1 MFAVYLS
8 SHIFLL
14 NVVQVH
20 SYLTN
25 YLTRFFC
32 SQVRYSVYTGVTMS
46 ILTAT
51 SIKGLKPKAKPYYKW
66 DSNGERGTGKLGV
79 QVTPKGA
86 KRFTFRYFVGGKSKF
101 IPLGQFPELSLTE
114 AREKQKEYGQM
125 LLQGLDPK
133 DTIEAAQKA
142 QEQAQRKEARK
153 GTISQ
158 LFNAYTSQMERDG
171 KRTHK
176 AVLNALEKE
185 VYSIIPPATKAKAV
199 TTHDLMLVLAEMI
212 KRGAKTQSNR
222 VRSYLMA
229 AFNYGLKHDNDPAN
243 FIDEAKFGLVMN
255 PVAAIPKQKDA
266 ERIGEHYLKMNEVT
280 ALIDDLNNEY
290 QRFKMGESIRNLILL
305 CLFTGGQRPYELAA
319 SKWEAIDWQQRTLLI
334 TPDISKN
341 KRAHIIP
348 LTDSAL
354 VVLQKQQVNN
364 ESEFIFPHRLNTGEH
379 IRLDSLSQGIARYR
393 EATTDIRPFTP
404 RDLRR
409 TCKTLMGEI
418 GISKSLRDRLQNH
431 ALNDVSSKHYDRY
444 EYLPEKRIALESWE
458 QKLSDKELDNVV
470 VFGETKYGA

>member
-1 MFAVYLS
+1 MA
-8 SHIFLL
+8 
-14 NVVQVH
+14 
-20 SYLTN
+20 LT
-25 YLTRFFC
+25 
-32 SQVRYSVYTGVTMS
+32 QKE
-46 ILTAT
+46 I
-51 SIKGLKPKAKPYYKW
+51 IGLKPKASAYYVW
-66 DSNGERGTGKLGV
+66 DESGMRGAGTLGIKV
-79 QVTPKGA
+79 NPSKTKT
-86 KRFTFRYFVGGKSKF
+86 FYFRYYRDGQRNF
-101 IPLGQFPELSLTE
+101 IPLGPFPTLSLSE
-114 AREKQKEYGQM
+114 AREKSKQFG
-125 LLQGLDPK
+125 LLLKQGIDPK
-133 DTIEAAQKA
+133 EQLESTRKA
-142 QEQAQRKEARK
+142 KEQEKREEARK
-153 GTISQ
+153 GSIKQ
-158 LFNAYTSQMERDG
+158 LFDAYVSQMQKDG

-176 AVLNALEKE
+176 AVLASLEKE
-185 VYSIIPPATKAKAV
+185 VYPIIPPATKAKDV
-199 TTHDLMLVLAEMI
+199 TTHDLMLVLAAMI

-266 ERIGEHYLKMNEVT
+266 ERVGEHYLKLGEVM

-319 SKWEAIDWQQRTLLI
+319 SKWEAIDWQQKTLLI
-334 TPDISKN
+334 TADISKN
-341 KRAHIIP
+341 KRPHIIP

-354 VVLQKQQVNN
+354 AVLKKQQFNN
-364 ESEFIFPHRLNTGEH
+364 ESAFIFPHRFNTGEH

-393 EATTDIRPFTP
+393 ESTPEIKPFTP

-409 TCKTLMGEI
+409 TCKTLMGEV

-444 EYLPEKRIALESWE
+444 EYLPEKRRALEVWE
-458 QKLSDKELDNVV
+458 QKLSLQTVDNVLA
-470 VFGETKYGA
+470 FKC

>member
-1 MFAVYLS
+1 M
-8 SHIFLL
+8 
-14 NVVQVH
+14 
-20 SYLTN
+20 LTVS
-25 YLTRFFC
+25 TIR
-32 SQVRYSVYTGVTMS
+32 
-46 ILTAT
+46 
-51 SIKGLKPKAKPYYKW
+51 GLKPKDKPYYEW
-66 DSNGERGTGKLGV
+66 DTNSQRGRGKLGV
-79 QVTPKGA
+79 QVTPKGS
-86 KRFTFRYFVGGKSKF
+86 KRFVFRYFVEGKAKF
-101 IPLGQFPELSLTE
+101 IPLGQFPELTLND
-114 AREKQKEYGQM
+114 ARNKQKELGE
-125 LLQGLDPK
+125 LLIQGVDPK
-133 DTIEAAQKA
+133 EQLESTRKA
-142 QEQAQRKEARK
+142 KEQEKREEARK
-153 GTISQ
+153 GSVKQ
-158 LFNAYTSQMERDG
+158 LFDAYVSQMQKDG

-176 AVLNALEKE
+176 AVLASLEKE
-185 VYSIIPPATKAKAV
+185 VYPIIPPATKAKDV
-199 TTHDLMLVLAEMI
+199 TTHDLMLILAAMI

-266 ERIGEHYLKMNEVT
+266 ERVGEHYLKLGEVM

-319 SKWEAIDWQQRTLLI
+319 SKWESIDWQQKTLLI

-341 KRAHIIP
+341 KRPHIIP

-354 VVLQKQQVNN
+354 VVLKKQQFNN
-364 ESEFIFPHRLNTGEH
+364 ESEFIFPHRFNSGEH

-393 EATTDIRPFTP
+393 ESTPEIKPFTP

-409 TCKTLMGEI
+409 TCKTLMGEA

-444 EYLPEKRIALESWE
+444 EYLPEKRRALEVWE
-458 QKLSDKELDNVV
+458 QKLSLQTVDNVLA
-470 VFGETKYGA
+470 FKG

>member
-1 MFAVYLS
+1 M
-8 SHIFLL
+8 
-14 NVVQVH
+14 
-20 SYLTN
+20 LTVS
-25 YLTRFFC
+25 TIR
-32 SQVRYSVYTGVTMS
+32 
-46 ILTAT
+46 
-51 SIKGLKPKAKPYYKW
+51 GLKPKDKPYYEW
-66 DSNGERGTGKLGV
+66 DTNSQRGRGKLGV
-79 QVTPKGA
+79 QVTPKGS
-86 KRFTFRYFVGGKSKF
+86 KRFVFRYFVEGKAKF
-101 IPLGQFPELSLTE
+101 IPLGQFPELTLND
-114 AREKQKEYGQM
+114 ARNKQKELGE
-125 LLQGLDPK
+125 LLIQGVDPK
-133 DTIEAAQKA
+133 EQLESTRKA
-142 QEQAQRKEARK
+142 KEQEKREEARK
-153 GTISQ
+153 GSVKQ
-158 LFNAYTSQMERDG
+158 LFDAYVSQMQKDG

-176 AVLNALEKE
+176 AVLASLEKE
-185 VYSIIPPATKAKAV
+185 VYPIIPPATKAKDV
-199 TTHDLMLVLAEMI
+199 TTHDLMLVLAAMI

-255 PVAAIPKQKDA
+255 PVVAIPKQKDA
-266 ERIGEHYLKMNEVT
+266 ERVGEHYLKLGEVM

-319 SKWEAIDWQQRTLLI
+319 SKWEAIDWQQKTLLI

-341 KRAHIIP
+341 KRPHIIP

-354 VVLQKQQVNN
+354 VVLKKQQFNN
-364 ESEFIFPHRLNTGEH
+364 ESEFIFPHRFNSGEH

-393 EATTDIRPFTP
+393 ESTPEVKPFTP

-409 TCKTLMGEI
+409 TCKTLMGEV

-444 EYLPEKRIALESWE
+444 EYLPEKRRALEVWE
-458 QKLSDKELDNVV
+458 QKLSLQTVDNVLA
-470 VFGETKYGA
+470 FKG